1 VTAALARIYEA
12 KTGADLASALKDFYT
27 PVCPDCASP
36 RNKGLCSRET
46 CRKAV
51 LPQIAKPA
59 LVRLI
64 GEVNTEQTKRQK
76 QAPMTPKERAQIAK
90 IGRRNA
96 RRVAKSQRRGIFGLA
111 LAISRAK

>member
-1 VTAALARIYEA
+1 V
-12 KTGADLASALKDFYT
+12 GAVFAVIDAMLDDL
-27 PVCPDCASP
+27 CPDCAKVH
-36 RNKGLCSRET
+36 NLGLCHREK

-64 GEVNTEQTKRQK
+64 GEVNVEQAKRQK